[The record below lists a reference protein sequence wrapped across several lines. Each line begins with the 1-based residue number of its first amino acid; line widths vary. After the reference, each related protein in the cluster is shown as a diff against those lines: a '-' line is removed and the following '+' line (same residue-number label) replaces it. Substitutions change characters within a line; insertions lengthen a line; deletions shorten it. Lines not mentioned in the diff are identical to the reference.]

1 MNVYIKH
8 RFLLLLPV
16 LLGITFF
23 TFVLM
28 QLPADDTV
36 DMMYKI
42 GRAHV

>member
-23 TFVLM
+23 YVC
-28 QLPADDTV
+28 ANAAA
-36 DMMYKI
+36 
-42 GRAHV
+42 GRRYGRYDV